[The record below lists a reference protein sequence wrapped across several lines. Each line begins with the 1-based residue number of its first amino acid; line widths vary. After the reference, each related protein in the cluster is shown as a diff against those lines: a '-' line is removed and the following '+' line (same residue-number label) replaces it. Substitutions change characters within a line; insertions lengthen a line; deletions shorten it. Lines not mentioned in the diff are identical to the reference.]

1 MLVRV
6 VVVLSVA
13 VAATAVVLSLVVQ
26 VLISV
31 LIVRVEVHSAL
42 LHQCIMVCFIHLI
55 NLLSQK
61 TKNIIV
67 RKKKDVPVRAYAL
80 VQSVSH

>member
-6 VVVLSVA
+6 IVVLSV
-13 VAATAVVLSLVVQ
+13 VVQ

-42 LHQCIMVCFIHLI
+42 LHQCIMACFIHLI
-55 NLLSQK
+55 IELENK
-61 TKNIIV
+61 G
-67 RKKKDVPVRAYAL
+67 KKLFEKRNVPVRAYVL
-80 VQSVSH
+80 VQSASH

>member
-6 VVVLSVA
+6 VVVLSV
-13 VAATAVVLSLVVQ
+13 VVQ

-61 TKNIIV
+61 TKNSIV
-67 RKKKDVPVRAYAL
+67 RKKKDVPVRAYVL
-80 VQSVSH
+80 RQSASH